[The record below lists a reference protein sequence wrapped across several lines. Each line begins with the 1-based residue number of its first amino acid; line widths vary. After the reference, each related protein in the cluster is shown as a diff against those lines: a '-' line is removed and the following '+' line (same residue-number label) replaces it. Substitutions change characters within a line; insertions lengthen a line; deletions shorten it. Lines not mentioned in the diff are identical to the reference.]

1 MAKAKKAAAKKAA
14 PKKAAAKKT
23 AATREVLVVA
33 SKVKEYIKGKSLQSS
48 ADVVPALS
56 EAIYK
61 MLDDAAVRTQGNG
74 RATVR
79 PYDL

>member
-33 SKVKEYIKGKSLQSS
+33 SKVKEYIKGKGLQSS

-56 EAIYK
+56 EAIYA
-61 MLDDAAVRTQGNG
+61 MLDAAAERTKGNG

>member
-1 MAKAKKAAAKKAA
+1 MAKAKKAAKKATKKVAKKAS
-14 PKKAAAKKT
+14 
-23 AATREVLVVA
+23 TREVLVVA
-33 SKVKEYIKGKSLQSS
+33 SKVKEYIKAKGLQSS

-56 EAIYK
+56 DAIYA
-61 MLDDAAVRTQGNG
+61 MLDAAAARTQGNG